1 MSPEAHRAALA
12 RALATGD
19 WQHGERATRARA
31 WRHLFDTL
39 RALVLRL
46 ARR

>member
-19 WQHGERATRARA
+19 WQHAERATRARA
-31 WRHLFDTL
+31 WRYFFATL
-39 RALVLRL
+39 RALLLRF

>member
-12 RALATGD
+12 RALANGD
-19 WQHGERATRARA
+19 WQHAERATRARA
-31 WRHLFDTL
+31 WRHLYVTL
-39 RALVLRL
+39 CALARRL